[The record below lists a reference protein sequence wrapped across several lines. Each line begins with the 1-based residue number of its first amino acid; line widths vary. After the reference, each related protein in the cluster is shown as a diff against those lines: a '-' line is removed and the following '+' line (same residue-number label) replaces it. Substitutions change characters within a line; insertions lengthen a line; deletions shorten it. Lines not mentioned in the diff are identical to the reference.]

1 MSRPAEAS
9 RRLGDVVVQGE
20 DLGRWVT
27 AQRYGWEQLLPAQQW
42 ILENTLGLQAAEED
56 KQPV

>member
-1 MSRPAEAS
+1 M
-9 RRLGDVVVQGE
+9 GDVVVQGE

-42 ILENTLGLQAAEED
+42 ILENTLGLQAAGAMNGR
-56 KQPV
+56 